1 MLTLEDVKE
10 ISSIEVSIK
19 YNDGSC
25 AIKGFKPNIASL
37 IGFDM
42 ENNLK
47 TIQSNEDEPSN
58 AAYENDKMRN
68 QQNNVV
74 FESKAIQDF
83 PQASSHCNEDQ
94 IWVDQKNTDREGLC
108 QTITAESENL
118 RFRRL
123 SPYDDIHDHKKNFS
137 CYGGLDT
144 TTQGSNVFDAQ
155 KEPLCLAKGKS
166 SAEGFGFYGKKPQS
180 IERGFM
186 SFPRNQYD
194 MKSNRVYGI
203 GGRFDYSRQSPL
215 QPYGLYNS
223 GLNPGLSN
231 YHVVVADARECGFVS
246 NNASKLVSPPAVI
259 QTNISETG
267 RTNET
272 VMVGTKS
279 SPTVF
284 LHKGDG
290 RIGEQEHL
298 ANAICIQ
305 NQFLPVNKHRDV
317 PYVKKYE
324 HVQAPHKLIVP
335 SSNAFQPPRN
345 DGSATNHG
353 TVDAINSR
361 RSILNNVL
369 KTDDG
374 NVERKMV
381 PKRELSTYFVDNH
394 GIEKRP
400 RKRKLTVQD
409 ERERAFVCSYPNCFK
424 SYLKASHLKAH
435 TRLHTGTENKS
446 WF

>member
-37 IGFDM
+37 IGFGT

-47 TIQSNEDEPSN
+47 KMQPNEEEPSN
-58 AAYENDKMRN
+58 AAHENDKMSN
-68 QQNNVV
+68 QQNDVV

-118 RFRRL
+118 RFRKL
-123 SPYDDIHDHKKNFS
+123 SPYDDNHDHKKNFS

-144 TTQGSNVFDAQ
+144 TTQGSDVVDAQ

-166 SAEGFGFYGKKPQS
+166 STGGFGYYGKKPQS
-180 IERGFM
+180 VERGFI

-194 MKSNRVYGI
+194 MKIDYVHGM
-203 GGRFDYSRQSPL
+203 GGRFDYSRHPSL
-215 QPYGLYNS
+215 QPYGLYDS

-231 YHVVVADARECGFVS
+231 YHAVVANARECGFMS
-246 NNASKLVSPPAVI
+246 NNASTFVSPPAVI

-290 RIGEQEHL
+290 RTGEQEHL
-298 ANAICIQ
+298 ANANGIQ
-305 NQFLPVNKHRDV
+305 NEFLPIYKHRDV

-324 HVQAPHKLIVP
+324 NVQAPHKFIVP
-335 SSNAFQPPRN
+335 FSNAFQPLRN
-345 DGSATNHG
+345 DGSATNHH
-353 TVDAINSR
+353 TIDVINSR
-361 RSILNNVL
+361 ESILNNGL
-369 KTDDG
+369 KTVEG
-374 NVERKMV
+374 NVEMKMAQ
-381 PKRELSTYFVDNH
+381 KRELPTYFVDNH

-400 RKRKLTVQD
+400 RKRKITVQD
-409 ERERAFVCSYPNCFK
+409 ERERAFVCSYPNCLK

-435 TRLHTGTENKS
+435 TRLHTGRENK
-446 WF
+446 